1 MHQLQCNSDFPLD
14 LLMEMSKDRPEI
26 LKSTQIVIQITGE
39 QLLQWSENQ
48 QRAAEAHLERFYDR
62 MRKDGMS
69 LKYITTHELKESFHI
84 SPTRANELQH
94 LGVFTDIIK
103 IGRQNAYNR
112 SEVMAYINSTRK

>member
-1 MHQLQCNSDFPLD
+1 MGQIQCNSDFPLD

-26 LKSTQIVIQITGE
+26 LKSTQIVIQVTGE
-39 QLLQWSENQ
+39 QLMQWSQNLM
-48 QRAAEAHLERFYDR
+48 RATEANLERFYDR

-69 LKYITTHELKESFHI
+69 LKYITTKELHESFHI